1 MHVLAGQIAI
11 PVEGQLQTQALGY
24 WVMVLGAS
32 NEVFFMDCKGLVI
45 GNIWLTSLPGL

>member
-24 WVMVLGAS
+24 WVMALGAS
-32 NEVFFMDCKGLVI
+32 NRGFLWIVKG
-45 GNIWLTSLPGL
+45 W